1 MASTTLCDPRSSLRK
16 REGFLRRLTRALGT
30 STLACIETFLTSLP
44 NTRVFSL
51 CRIWYWRLRSYDIAA
66 NCFIARNVYFLGK
79 VSMGDGSSI
88 SNNSFLN
95 GSTSGISIGKK
106 VMIAPNCVLVA
117 FDHSYQDL
125 ETPMIDQPLVS
136 APILIDD
143 DVWIAANC
151 TITKGVHLGRGCIVG
166 ANSVVTRDVESFMI
180 VGGVPAKVIGNR
192 RSTTPKQ

>member
-1 MASTTLCDPRSSLRK
+1 MVPATLCDTRSSLRK
-16 REGFLRRLTRALGT
+16 LVGFFGRLTRTLGT
-30 STLACIETFLTSLP
+30 LGLACIETFLTSLP
-44 NTRVFSL
+44 NASVFSR
-51 CRIWYWRLRSYDIAA
+51 CRIWYWRQRNCDIAA
-66 NCFIARNVYFLGK
+66 DCFIARNVYFLGK
-79 VSMGDGSSI
+79 VTMGDGCSI

-95 GSTSGISIGKK
+95 GYTSGISIGKK

-125 ETPMIDQPLVS
+125 DTPMIDQPLAS

-192 RSTTPKQ
+192 KSTTPKQ